1 MLSLISLQSA
11 MSFREIRNLVEHL
24 RVLGF
29 PRMVSLENFSLP
41 NFQLV
46 SEILAWAVT
55 TVDSDHD
62 LNINI
67 ESEHDRVIMV
77 RFAAMFFYTKLG
89 VHLNTLKLYAADKLA
104 VRELLKITTCVYK
117 AAESALLST
126 PDDHH
131 HCLPQESSPVVSVK
145 ELREVR
151 QLASSIIM
159 DAASLCDSLKQ
170 DEDNKMKRLS
180 ALDKAFDLDFL
191 EASVIAALHA
201 LASTVADIKE
211 ASQALVKEGEEIV
224 EKIRKKRESLTR
236 NEKRLE
242 TLLKIKPAWQTEFE
256 EEEAEL
262 RAVWDEYITKH
273 KSLAYLEEELQQ
285 LEKRPNHHVDTQLD
299 MTSGRSRDGAVAWAS
314 ISGIIKL
321 STQEATEASH
331 RIFGN
336 MTGESFESSGDS
348 DTVDSLLVDSGSEDD
363 SLTFMSAAGTS
374 GPSLKQC
381 SVVSEGASIIATV
394 PGLQAT
400 AYSLPF
406 KPMSSR
412 SCIRPPSARLKSSQK
427 GIRVSSLTAW
437 TSVKGSDRVSPLS
450 ASEDNSDDAF

>member
-1 MLSLISLQSA
+1 
-11 MSFREIRNLVEHL
+11 
-24 RVLGF
+24 
-29 PRMVSLENFSLP
+29 
-41 NFQLV
+41 
-46 SEILAWAVT
+46 
-55 TVDSDHD
+55 
-62 LNINI
+62 

-211 ASQALVKEGEEIV
+211 ASQALVKEGEEVTKKKVFHRVNYCGKIV